1 MKPKHLALG
10 VLITAIWGFNF
21 VPIHVVLEHFPPL
34 LATGL
39 RFGLAGLLA
48 FVLPKP
54 NLPLKQ
60 ICLIAFPLF
69 LGQFLL
75 MFLGMAVGMPPG
87 MASIVIQT
95 QPFFTLLIATFW
107 LKEKPKPQQIAGIAI
122 AMSGLGLISLTIG
135 GDITLAGLL
144 CIVAAAA
151 NWAVGNVLLRKA
163 GKVKI
168 LPLIVWMN
176 AVSALPALLLSLVI
190 DGPSLIAHSFEHLTP
205 LTTGSLLYI
214 VIMSTMLGY
223 GLWGYLLRHYSAS
236 TVAPFSLLVPVFG
249 MLSSFLVFGETFQP
263 LRLVGAGLILAGLAI
278 IVLLKGKKERLPAE
292 G

>member
-1 MKPKHLALG
+1 
-10 VLITAIWGFNF
+10 
-21 VPIHVVLEHFPPL
+21 
-34 LATGL
+34 
-39 RFGLAGLLA
+39 
-48 FVLPKP
+48 
-54 NLPLKQ
+54 
-60 ICLIAFPLF
+60 
-69 LGQFLL
+69 
-75 MFLGMAVGMPPG
+75 
-87 MASIVIQT
+87 
-95 QPFFTLLIATFW
+95 
-107 LKEKPKPQQIAGIAI
+107 
-122 AMSGLGLISLTIG
+122 MSGLGLISLTIG